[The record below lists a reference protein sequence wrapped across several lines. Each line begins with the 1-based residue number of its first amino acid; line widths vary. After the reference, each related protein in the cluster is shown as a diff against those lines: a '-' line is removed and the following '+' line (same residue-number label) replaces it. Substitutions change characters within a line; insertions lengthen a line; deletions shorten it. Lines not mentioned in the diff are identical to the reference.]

1 MAVAQTIVRFIR
13 VGVPIRKIV
22 PSDLLSDLA
31 DVLIDSLQ
39 DGDILVYDSD
49 ISKWKNT
56 QQLPDNLFF
65 NEIDGGTY

>member
-1 MAVAQTIVRFIR
+1 MAAQTIVRFIR

-39 DGDILVYDSD
+39 DGDLLIYDSA
-49 ISKWKNT
+49 ISKWINSKN
-56 QQLPDNLFF
+56 LPENIVLSV
-65 NEIDGGTY
+65 IDGGTY